1 MKRVAFLPTAS
12 GAPIL
17 TGPLPTFL
25 SYTSKLGA
33 ARPVT
38 PTISRL
44 ANGLCLFTASSD
56 DVREGVA
63 YLIENPS
70 GASPRYVAGSV
81 HTDAKPFG
89 LVFLVDGSE
98 ALWSGSAP
106 SISLFDFNGTS
117 RTPTLQTLFGSC
129 LYAVIVNDSDLSTG
143 VGCLVTS
150 PSGAFP
156 SYYAGAFGLSVSSPG
171 TSLAEDLV
179 AALEADATVIAQVS
193 TRIYPNLRPPAPFVL
208 PLVVY
213 SVISQTVEN
222 ALAESAQTRLKHT
235 RVQVDVYG
243 HSYISARSA
252 ATAVENVL
260 ANLPGPD
267 FVGYKDS
274 ERDLYD
280 NETGLHRVST
290 DYMLT
295 RG

>member
-1 MKRVAFLPTAS
+1 MKRIAFLPTIG

-17 TGPLPTFL
+17 SGPLPSFL
-25 SYTSKLGA
+25 SYTSKLGV

-44 ANGLCLFTASSD
+44 SNGLCISTASAD

-63 YLIENPS
+63 YLIENPTGS
-70 GASPRYVAGSV
+70 SPRYIAGSV

-89 LVFLVDGSE
+89 LIFLTDGSE
-98 ALWSGSAP
+98 TLWAGSAP
-106 SISLFDFNGTS
+106 SVSLFDFNGTS
-117 RTPTLQTLFGSC
+117 RTPTLQALFGSC
-129 LYAVIVNDSDLSTG
+129 LYALIINDADLATG

-156 SYYAGAFGLSVSSPG
+156 SYYSGAFGLAVAGPG

-179 AALEADATVIAQVS
+179 AALEADATVISQVS

-208 PLVVY
+208 PFVVY

-235 RVQVDVYG
+235 RVQFDVYG
-243 HSYISARSA
+243 SSYISARAA

-267 FVGYKDS
+267 LVGYKDS

-290 DYMLT
+290 DYILS